1 VTVDPLLL
9 ETADR
14 AFADTCTHAAI
25 QAAERDGWA
34 PAIWDT
40 AARIGLP
47 WIGVPDTGGGAGGT
61 VSDGVAVLG
70 VAGRHAAP
78 IPLAET
84 GLLAGWLLAAAGL
97 PIGSGPGTVVPGHP
111 DDDLRLERGGLHG
124 TAHRVAWARAAE
136 RIVALVDGKVVAVA
150 PSDARIEPGTNLA
163 GEPRDT
169 ITFDGVVVEH
179 VADAPT
185 GVDADALLFRGA
197 LTRAG
202 LMAGALLAMSEL
214 TVEYTSE
221 RRQFG
226 QAVGRFQAVQAHLV
240 RCAEE
245 AALVDLA
252 VQVAAREAERG
263 DARFEIAS
271 AKLLADDAARVA
283 TRAAHQAHGAIGMTQ
298 EYALHHLSRRLWSW
312 RAEYGDRTWPA
323 RLGRAVIDA
332 GPDHLYRVIAEGS
345 TSELASIRLV

>member
-1 VTVDPLLL
+1 MTVDPLLL
-9 ETADR
+9 DTAER
-14 AFADTCTHAAI
+14 AFADTCTHEAI
-25 QAAERDGWA
+25 QAAEREGWA
-34 PAIWDT
+34 PAVWDT
-40 AARIGLP
+40 AAGIGLP
-47 WIGVPDTGGGAGGT
+47 WIGVPDEAGGAGGT
-61 VSDGVAVLG
+61 VADGVAVLG

-78 IPLAET
+78 VPLAET

-97 PIGSGPGTVVPGHP
+97 PVGEGVSTVVPGRVE
-111 DDDLRLERGGLHG
+111 DDLRFVGDRLQG

-136 RIVALVDGKVVAVA
+136 RIVGLVDGKVVSIA
-150 PSDARIEPGTNLA
+150 PANVRVEPDVNLA

-169 ITFDGVVVEH
+169 VVFEDAEPDA
-179 VADAPT
+179 VADVPD
-185 GVDADALLFRGA
+185 GIDADALLFRGA

-202 LMAGALLAMSEL
+202 LMAGALLAMSDL

-252 VQVAAREAERG
+252 VQVAAREADRG

-271 AKLLADDAARVA
+271 AKLLADDVARIA

-312 RAEYGDRTWPA
+312 RAEYGDRTWPE
-323 RLGRAVIDA
+323 RLGRAVVDR
-332 GPDHLYRVIAEGS
+332 GPDAMYRVIAEGS
-345 TSELASIRLV
+345 ASGIKL

>member
-1 VTVDPLLL
+1 MIVDTLLL
-9 ETADR
+9 DTADR
-14 AFADTCTHAAI
+14 AFADTCSHETL
-25 QAAERDGWA
+25 QAAQRDGWA
-34 PAIWDT
+34 PRVWDT

-47 WIGVPDTGGGAGGT
+47 WLGVPEAAGGAGGSLADA
-61 VSDGVAVLG
+61 VSVLI

-84 GLLAGWLLAAAGL
+84 GLLAAWLLASAGL
-97 PIGSGPGTVVPGHP
+97 AIPSGPATVVPGRHE
-111 DDDLRLERGGLHG
+111 DDLRLDGARVYG

-136 RIVALVDGKVVAVA
+136 RVVAVVDGRVVA
-150 PSDARIEPGTNLA
+150 IEPGRARIEPVANLA

-169 ITFDGVVVEH
+169 VVFDGAEADEM
-179 VADAPT
+179 ADAPP
-185 GVDADALLFRGA
+185 GVDADALRFRGA
-197 LTRAG
+197 LTRAA
-202 LMAGALLAMSEL
+202 LMAGALLAMAEL
-214 TVEYTSE
+214 TVDYTSE

-226 QAVGRFQAVQAHLV
+226 QAVARFQAVQAHLV

-271 AKLLADDAARVA
+271 AKLLADDAARAA

-298 EYALHHLSRRLWSW
+298 EYRLHHLSRRLWSW
-312 RAEYGDRTWPA
+312 RAEYGDREWPD
-323 RLGRAVIDA
+323 RIGRAVA
-332 GPDHLYRVIAEGS
+332 GVDPDDLYRVISEGS
-345 TSELASIRLV
+345 ASGITL